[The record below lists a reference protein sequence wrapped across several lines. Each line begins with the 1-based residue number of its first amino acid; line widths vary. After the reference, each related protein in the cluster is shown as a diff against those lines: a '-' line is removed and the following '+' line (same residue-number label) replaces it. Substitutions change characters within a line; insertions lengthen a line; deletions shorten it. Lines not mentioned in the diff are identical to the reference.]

1 MELRALTQ
9 KVAGLLAHD
18 NKITLVDDQVAPWA
32 QAAQR
37 WAVSRMWETMSQ
49 QVLTTTTSSATAGQA
64 GFVAGQRPIEIWE
77 RKNGTTLPWTLM
89 THVESLPPNAAVGA
103 MRRIW
108 TWTGGEVRMPLGT
121 QTQDF
126 LYHTLSASTEVTM
139 PADTMD
145 LLPSF
150 FDNAVLF
157 YTAFLGAVA
166 TDQNTKAQIYRDEAS
181 TALHTALNTILHL
194 TQQLPVRPI
203 AAFSSGFRGPWF

>member
-1 MELRALTQ
+1 MDLRTLTQ
-9 KVAGLLAHD
+9 RVAGLLAHEG
-18 NKITLVDDQVAPWA
+18 KIVLVDEHVEPWA

-49 QVLTTTTSSATAGQA
+49 HVLTTSTASATAGQA
-64 GFVAGQRPIEIWE
+64 GFQLALRPIEVWE

-89 THVESLPPNAAVGA
+89 THVESLPPNATVGA

-108 TWTGGEVRMPLGT
+108 TWTGGEVRLPLGT

-126 LYHTLSASTEVTM
+126 LVHTLSPSTEISM
-139 PADTMD
+139 PSDTMD

-166 TDQNTKAQIYRDEAS
+166 TDQNAKAQVYRDEAS

>member
-1 MELRALTQ
+1 MENH
-9 KVAGLLAHD
+9 VE
-18 NKITLVDDQVAPWA
+18 PWA

-37 WAVSRMWETMSQ
+37 WAVSRAWETLSPA
-49 QVLTTTTSSATAGQA
+49 VLTTSTNTATAGQA
-64 GFVAGQRPIEIWE
+64 GFQLALRPIEVWE
-77 RKNGTTLPWTLM
+77 RQSGSTLPWTLM
-89 THVESLPPNAAVGA
+89 THVDSIPPNATVGA

-108 TWTGGEVRMPLGT
+108 TWTGYEVKFPLGT
-121 QTQDF
+121 QTQEF
-126 LYHTLSASTEVTM
+126 RYHTLTPSTEVTM

-166 TDQNTKAQIYRDEAS
+166 TNQNSKAQTYRDEAS
-181 TALHTALNTILHL
+181 TALHTALNTMLHL

-203 AAFSSGFRGPWF
+203 PAFSSGFRGPWF